1 MKNPISKLCIVL
13 VLAMFA
19 ALSAPVWAHE
29 GEQHGTPAPAAG
41 SIGGPVR
48 LSGQA
53 RKNLGLETGMADLR
67 PIETIVKCFGVVE
80 AVPDKVNYISVRSPG
95 QATKVLV
102 NQGDA
107 VKKDDLLAEVESRQ
121 IGDPPPTIQVKATMA
136 GTVMERH
143 LFVGEPIEPD
153 KVLFRI
159 ADLSTVHV
167 KCHVYEA
174 DVGIVALGQKSRF
187 YFEAYPDQSFK
198 GTVELIGGELEEETR
213 SLPVWF
219 RLDNPK
225 LRLRPNMR
233 AEVRIVRGAIPDV
246 LAVPVNAVLGDAG
259 NYFVYVENGDVY
271 ERKTVVIGKRDDRYV
286 EITDGLVPGDVVV
299 TQGNYQLQFATSSP
313 GLKTKK
319 EAADVESKE
328 KKKEKK

>member
-1 MKNPISKLCIVL
+1 MKNPINKLCMVLVIVL
-13 VLAMFA
+13 
-19 ALSAPVWAHE
+19 SASVWAHE
-29 GEQHGTPAPAAG
+29 GEQHGTPAPTAG

-48 LSGQA
+48 LSEQA
-53 RKNLGLETGMADLR
+53 KKNLGLKTEMADLR

-95 QATKVLV
+95 RATKVLV

-107 VKKDDLLAEVESRQ
+107 VKKGDLLAEVESRQ
-121 IGDPPPTIQVKATMA
+121 IGDPPPTIQVKATLA
-136 GTVMERH
+136 GIVMERH
-143 LFVGEPIEPD
+143 VFVGEPIEPG

-159 ADLSTVHV
+159 ADLSKVHV

-174 DVGIVALGQKSRF
+174 DVGKVALGQKARF
-187 YFEAYPDQSFK
+187 YFEAYPDQPFE
-198 GTVELIGGELEEETR
+198 GTVEFLGGELEEDTR
-213 SLPVWF
+213 SLPAWF
-219 RLDNPK
+219 RLDNPE

-233 AEVRIVRGAIPDV
+233 AEVRIVRGAIADV

-259 NYFVYVENGDVY
+259 NYFVFVENGDAY
-271 ERKTVVIGKRDDRYV
+271 ERKTVVTGKRDDRYV
-286 EITDGLVPGDVVV
+286 EIADGLVPGDVVV

-313 GLKTKK
+313 GLKAKK
-319 EAADVESKE
+319 AAADGESKT